1 VVYSQCYNV
10 RIIVH
15 WKDGKNRS
23 LLEENAKLK
32 EEVEQLKRKLVDL
45 ETLRG
50 IVQIPLPVGNQ
61 PVPEVSVVEDKV
73 KKPTSQEE
81 TKKQLSAVKE
91 KAQGQISQPKPKSNI
106 GQDEAKTVDVSRLDM
121 RVGKILDVKRHP
133 DADTLYIEQI
143 DVGEE
148 KPRTVLS
155 GLVENYTLE
164 EMQDRIAIVM
174 CNLKPVKMR
183 GVFSYG
189 MVMCASTEG
198 KCEFIDP
205 PSGSVPGDR
214 IVFDN
219 YPGKCLWWYS
229 VLQTGNSCYVH

>member
-91 KAQGQISQPKPKSNI
+91 KAQGQISQPKPKSSK
-106 GQDEAKTVDVSRLDM
+106 GQDEAKT
-121 RVGKILDVKRHP
+121 G
-133 DADTLYIEQI
+133 
-143 DVGEE
+143 
-148 KPRTVLS
+148 TVEPL
-155 GLVENYTLE
+155 
-164 EMQDRIAIVM
+164 
-174 CNLKPVKMR
+174 
-183 GVFSYG
+183 
-189 MVMCASTEG
+189 
-198 KCEFIDP
+198 
-205 PSGSVPGDR
+205 
-214 IVFDN
+214 
-219 YPGKCLWWYS
+219 
-229 VLQTGNSCYVH
+229 